1 MIVKMKQVTLLTD
14 SKRQETALLNLRK
27 LGVLHPRLIMRP
39 GSKELHV
46 IETEL
51 DKVDKALSL
60 LDEKCTEFA
69 AEEKDE
75 TAIVNQII
83 EVSQEKEK
91 LASELEKLVETRHWF
106 ERWGAVSYAS
116 LRKLQQNGII
126 IRFYVAEKSAFENLP
141 ADQIT
146 YPVKENQKM
155 VYFIHI
161 TESPEERLNFKKE
174 PMPEVELSILESEIR
189 RLKNEIA
196 VKSAL
201 IKKLSCARDLLER
214 FRKNLE
220 KQLEFYRVLLNM
232 GVERGVA
239 YLQGFCPVD
248 KIPQL
253 KKMAEEEY
261 LGYLIE
267 EPDNPAEVPTVLRNP
282 KWVRIIQPLFDFMGT
297 LPGYA
302 EQDISLGFL
311 VFFSIFYAMLV
322 GDAGYGLIILLGTMF
337 FARKNKKAPREPFRL
352 MYLLGFTTVLW
363 GLFSGTWFGSEKIAQ
378 FPVLQF
384 FIIDSIYSFS
394 ETNQG
399 LMMQITFIIGA
410 VHLSLARILSALKK
424 INSPV
429 ALAEL
434 GWVAIL
440 WGIYFVAN
448 HLVLGKYLLISSTLF
463 PMWYPISVCLLWG
476 WPPLLLLPA
485 LTRWLSGPASI
496 QF

>member
-27 LGVLHPRLIMRP
+27 LGVLHPRLIMP
-39 GSKELHV
+39 
-46 IETEL
+46 
-51 DKVDKALSL
+51 
-60 LDEKCTEFA
+60 

-261 LGYLIE
+261 LGSGLS
-267 EPDNPAEVPTVLRNP
+267 NPCSIL
-282 KWVRIIQPLFDFMGT
+282 WVRCPVMPSRTSAWAFWFF
-297 LPGYA
+297 
-302 EQDISLGFL
+302 S
-311 VFFSIFYAMLV
+311 VFFMPCWWATP
-322 GDAGYGLIILLGTMF
+322 A
-337 FARKNKKAPREPFRL
+337 
-352 MYLLGFTTVLW
+352 TV
-363 GLFSGTWFGSEKIAQ
+363 
-378 FPVLQF
+378 
-384 FIIDSIYSFS
+384 
-394 ETNQG
+394 
-399 LMMQITFIIGA
+399 
-410 VHLSLARILSALKK
+410 
-424 INSPV
+424 
-429 ALAEL
+429 
-434 GWVAIL
+434 
-440 WGIYFVAN
+440 
-448 HLVLGKYLLISSTLF
+448 
-463 PMWYPISVCLLWG
+463 
-476 WPPLLLLPA
+476 
-485 LTRWLSGPASI
+485 
-496 QF
+496 